1 MVVCSIIFMSTDV
14 TDHLVG
20 YSSNNRIT
28 EEDDVSATTTSTLL
42 SIFKFD
48 SDKSRLKYPW
58 KDLPTCDQYTV
69 QVEL

>member
-1 MVVCSIIFMSTDV
+1 MVMSGIIFMTTDF
-14 TDHLVG
+14 TDHLSG

-28 EEDDVSATTTSTLL
+28 EENDVSVPASTFL

-58 KDLPTCDQYTV
+58 KDLPTCDQYTI
-69 QVEL
+69 QVRLI